1 MKSIKTSHL
10 QLDGLLGELDA
21 LRKEEKSTERDRKI
35 TKNFG
40 EQFLFLCKISKLKLP
55 NIGNPKPIGKAHDP
69 QKR

>member
-1 MKSIKTSHL
+1 MKSIKTSSL